1 MAEKKTF
8 EIGLVMAGAVSAGA
22 YTAGVMDYLL
32 GVLDT
37 WEEAKRSG
45 ENVPDHDVVIKVMTG
60 ASAGGMTTA
69 ITSVELLRRANHPGA
84 VNDPNYKS
92 LMYQAWVDKID
103 ITRLLGTDDLRKF
116 DYIKSMLDSTVISE
130 IAADVIDENKMP
142 PWKPLPYLDKE
153 LKLYITL
160 SNLRG
165 LPYEFKLNGETGLP
179 YGMTDHADYQY
190 IEIREDTTKADWIKL
205 RNAAVATGAFPVGLA
220 SRLIQRD
227 MNEYKV
233 RINKDGR
240 DISGLMKVKSDENS
254 PYNFIAVD
262 GGTLN
267 NEPIELARSVW
278 EQFTEEDKQEI
289 KSVTDLHRKRE
300 EVRLRTVLVKNPY
313 ALVMIDPFPDQ
324 VDIGEDATEEDTAL
338 INIVGPILG
347 TLRSQSLFKI
357 EELLRAGDRE
367 KNDRFLI
374 APIRYTETDNLA
386 KNAIACGFFSGF
398 GGFLAREFR
407 EHDYQL
413 GRRNAQRFLDRYFS
427 VSIEAAAKENGWNVN
442 PDYVYVDKKDK
453 QSYYPIIPII
463 KGSEVS
469 KPQGEHNTWPKYKNS
484 HARSL
489 RQGLSVRVRALLQKA
504 LPFGW
509 IDQSWVTIVM
519 IFAGLLAIAGE
530 WVKVIRSTCNCLV
543 FLEGFRNSY
552 ILILQLLFVI
562 VLLVLLVLRIAKKTI
577 ANRLVNKAYNLFL
590 SQMRSWGIE
599 RE

>member
-1 MAEKKTF
+1 MEKKPF

-32 GVLDT
+32 SVLDT
-37 WEEAKRSG
+37 WEDARKKG
-45 ENVPDHDVVIKVMTG
+45 LKVPDHNVVIKVMTG

-69 ITSVELLRRANHPGA
+69 ITSVELLRRANYPDA
-84 VNDPNYKS
+84 FSDPQYKS

-103 ITRLLGTDDLRKF
+103 ISRLLGVDDLKSS
-116 DYIKSMLDSTVISE
+116 DGIKSMLDSTVIGE
-130 IAADVIDENKMP
+130 IAGEVINENEVP
-142 PWKPLPYLDKE
+142 AWRPLPYIDKE

-165 LPYEFKLNGETGLP
+165 LPYEFKLAGETGLP
-179 YGMTDHADYQY
+179 YGMTDHSDYQY
-190 IEIREDTTKADWIKL
+190 IEIKESTTKADWIKL
-205 RNAAVATGAFPVGLA
+205 RNAAIATGAFPVGLA

-240 DISGLMKVKSDENS
+240 DISGLMKIKQEENA
-254 PYNFIAVD
+254 PYNFVAVD

-278 EQFTEEDKQEI
+278 EKFTEEDKQQI
-289 KSVTDLHRKRE
+289 KSVSDLYQ
-300 EVRLRTVLVKNPY
+300 VRDNVRRRMIEAKKNAY

-324 VDIGEDATEEDTAL
+324 VDIGEDATDEDTAL
-338 INIVGPILG
+338 INLVGPILG
-347 TLRSQSLFKI
+347 ALRAQSLFKI

-367 KNDRFLI
+367 MNDRFLV

-398 GGFLAREFR
+398 GGFLAKEFR
-407 EHDYQL
+407 EHDYWL
-413 GRRNAQRFLDRYFS
+413 GRRNAQRFLERYFCIP
-427 VSIEAAAKENGWNVN
+427 VDAAEQNGWKVLPEYIVINKTDQK
-442 PDYVYVDKKDK
+442 P
-453 QSYYPIIPII
+453 YYPIIPIV
-463 KGSEVS
+463 KGYEVS
-469 KPQGEHNTWPKYKNS
+469 KPQGENNPWPIYKSS

-489 RQGLSVRVRALLQKA
+489 KQGLSVRVRALLQKA

-509 IDQSWVTIVM
+509 IDQRWVTIVM
-519 IFAGLLAIAGE
+519 VLAGLLAIAGE
-530 WVKVIRSTCNCLV
+530 WVKVIRSTCDCLV
-543 FLEGFRNSY
+543 FFEGFRNSY
-552 ILILQLLFVI
+552 ILILQLIFVI
-562 VLLVLLVLRIAKKTI
+562 VLLVLLVLRIAKQTI
-577 ANRLVNKAYNLFL
+577 ANKLVRKAYDLFL

-599 RE
+599 TK